1 MIENFQE
8 DSMKMQTDFGF
19 SNEATQ
25 FRALPRSHNTNLL
38 SHVVHQEMEENYSK
52 QSLSYD
58 QKLSE
63 AIRSADYIFKQQK
76 QSEESTPS
84 SAVLS
89 YIRPTNDNSLSI
101 DQMNLQMQMLN

>member
-25 FRALPRSHNTNLL
+25 FRAVPRSHNTRLL

-89 YIRPTNDNSLSI
+89 YIRPTDDNSLSI

>member
-25 FRALPRSHNTNLL
+25 YRAVPRSHNTRLL

-58 QKLSE
+58 QKLSD
-63 AIRSADYIFKQQK
+63 AIHSADYIFKQQK
-76 QSEESTPS
+76 QCEGVSGRMCVKEKERERESRKKERERETGAP
-84 SAVLS
+84 
-89 YIRPTNDNSLSI
+89 PP
-101 DQMNLQMQMLN
+101 